1 MKSWLVPRGA
11 GGRKAWS
18 EPPFWQLDSRLPVY
32 GNTTPTRERIEND
45 FEGYVNGAY
54 KTNGVVFSAIDRRQ
68 QVFSQAR
75 FQWQENRGGQ
85 PGNLFGSPELSLL
98 ENPWPNGTTGELLAH
113 MEVDASLAGQFYAT
127 TVDEAGGIGKAAT
140 GPGRRI
146 SRMRPDWTTLVI
158 DAPSGN
164 PFNVD
169 ARVVGIL
176 YEPRVAG
183 QYSDPL
189 LLLPSEVCH
198 YSPKPDPVARFR
210 GMSWLTPVINEV
222 MADKSATR
230 YKLRYFE
237 NGATPGL
244 VIKGIKATTKTQF
257 DELVDMMEDRH
268 KGSANAFKTLYLA
281 DGADATAIGANL
293 QQLDFKV
300 TQGGGETRLAMA
312 AGVPAVILG
321 NSEGLQGSSLNA
333 GNFTAARRL
342 FVDTTLRDLWS
353 KAAPSLQT
361 LVTPPRNGATLAIDG
376 RNIPFLREDGKD
388 DAEIRVKEAQAL
400 RQLTDAGFE
409 PDAAIEYIS
418 TGDLSRLKG
427 NHTGLFSVQ
436 LQPPGTEGP
445 ASMPTLGE
453 TNGRA
458 NGQQA
463 ALTR

>member
-1 MKSWLVPRGA
+1 
-11 GGRKAWS
+11 
-18 EPPFWQLDSRLPVY
+18 
-32 GNTTPTRERIEND
+32 
-45 FEGYVNGAY
+45 
-54 KTNGVVFSAIDRRQ
+54 
-68 QVFSQAR
+68 
-75 FQWQENRGGQ
+75 
-85 PGNLFGSPELSLL
+85 
-98 ENPWPNGTTGELLAH
+98 
-113 MEVDASLAGQFYAT
+113 
-127 TVDEAGGIGKAAT
+127 
-140 GPGRRI
+140 
-146 SRMRPDWTTLVI
+146 
-158 DAPSGN
+158 
-164 PFNVD
+164 
-169 ARVVGIL
+169 VGIL

-198 YSPKPDPVARFR
+198 YSPRPDPVARFR
-210 GMSWLTPVINEV
+210 GMSWLTPVIREV
-222 MADKSATR
+222 MADKSATN

-244 VIKGIKATTKTQF
+244 KVTGIKATTKTQF

-281 DGADATAIGANL
+281 EGADAEVMGANL
-293 QQLDFKV
+293 QQIDFKV

-312 AGVPAVILG
+312 AGVPSVILG
-321 NSEGLQGSSLNA
+321 NSEGLNGSSLNQ

-342 FVDTTLRDLWS
+342 FVDTTLRDLWA

-361 LVTPPRNGATLAIDG
+361 LVTPPRQGIELAIDG
-376 RNIPFLREDGKD
+376 RHIPFLREDGKD

-409 PDAAIEYIS
+409 PDAAIEYIR
-418 TGDLSRLKG
+418 TGDLARLTG
-427 NHTGLFSVQ
+427 NHSGLFSVQ
-436 LQPPGTEGP
+436 LQPPGTQGS
-445 ASMPTLGE
+445 AGMSTLGE